1 MPQGR
6 PKKVRSLTARVLT
19 VSTLWF
25 VIALVVIGV
34 IITTLYRQGTE
45 RAFRELLRAQLYNVV
60 NSVWVNREGL
70 LRGEP
75 EFGDLRYS
83 QPETG
88 WYWIV
93 DPIDDGTNRRLA
105 SISIGGRDLD
115 IPSVAEVPFNEFYE
129 RIYEVAD
136 PFGNEVLVVE
146 TEVELNDRGN
156 AARFRVTGNHAVVEQ
171 DVARFRHNVIIAL
184 TLFGLGSLAANVGAL
199 LFALRPL
206 DSVRRAL
213 EKIRN
218 GTSGALE
225 GEFPREIAP
234 LASEV
239 NALIES
245 NRRIIDRARMQV
257 GNLAHSLKTPLA
269 VLINESHRMD
279 KDHAALVSGQAEAMQ
294 NQVQTYLD
302 RARIAA
308 QKGSVLAR
316 VEVRPAMERLVR
328 VMQRL
333 NPDLEFT
340 LESAGPRSI
349 AVEQQDLEE
358 IAGNLL
364 ENAANFARQAVR
376 VVIREAA
383 PAVEGDSLPERQ
395 AVVVIEDDGPG
406 LAPDQIDDAMKRG
419 NRLDES
425 KPGTGLGLSIVQEIA
440 REYNGRVQ
448 LDRSELGGL
457 RVRVWLPAVVEE
469 EANGR
474 MRS

>member
-19 VSTLWF
+19 ISTLWF

-34 IITTLYRQGTE
+34 IITALYRQGTE

-105 SISIGGRDLD
+105 SVSIGGRDLE
-115 IPSVAEVPFNEFYE
+115 IPSVADVPFNEYYE
-129 RIYEVAD
+129 RIYEVTD

-156 AARFRVTGNHAVVEQ
+156 AARFRVTGNHAVVDE

-184 TLFGLGSLAANVGAL
+184 TLFGLGSVAANVGAL

-218 GTSGALE
+218 GTSVALE

-234 LASEV
+234 LAGEV

-245 NRRIIDRARMQV
+245 NRRIVDRARMQV

-269 VLINESHRMD
+269 VLINESRRMD

-316 VEVRPAMERLVR
+316 VEARPAMERLVR

-333 NPDLEFT
+333 NPDLAFT
-340 LESAGPRSI
+340 LEADGLRSI

-364 ENAANFARQAVR
+364 ENAAKFAKSAVR
-376 VVIREAA
+376 VAVDEAA
-383 PAVEGDSLPERQ
+383 SDAEQGLSSERYAVL
-395 AVVVIEDDGPG
+395 AIEDDGPG
-406 LAPDQIDDAMKRG
+406 LASDQIDEAMKRG
-419 NRLDES
+419 SRLDET

-440 REYNGRVQ
+440 REYNGRIE
-448 LDRSELGGL
+448 LDRSGLGGL
-457 RVRVWLPAVVEE
+457 RARVWLPAVTEDPLD
-469 EANGR
+469 GR